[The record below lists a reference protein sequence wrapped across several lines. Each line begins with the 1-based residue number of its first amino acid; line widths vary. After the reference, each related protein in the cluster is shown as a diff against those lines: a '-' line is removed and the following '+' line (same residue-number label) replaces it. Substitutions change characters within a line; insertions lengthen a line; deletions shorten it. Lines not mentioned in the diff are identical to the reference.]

1 MDRIRTLL
9 LARTHVVVMDPDLVS
24 QAATAPARDG
34 EVEKLEDALA
44 QLGFVL
50 SLDLGTTLR
59 FRDGP
64 GRDLSDVVYAAQLRD
79 ITGECVYDRRG
90 GVRVDMNVVVLGERG
105 PAAQPGSRSGE
116 VEYFVAIL
124 DPRETILAKERF
136 TSRLDFAPGQ
146 ERVAIREEL
155 EQRIPLP
162 QGTSAQDYRILVGF
176 QMNPDEA
183 ELVRRHRQG
192 GR

>member
-1 MDRIRTLL
+1 MKIAGSAVTAALIALTL
-9 LARTHVVVMDPDLVS
+9 
-24 QAATAPARDG
+24 AACSSRQEATLDCPRASIVD
-34 EVEKLEDALA
+34 
-44 QLGFVL
+44 
-50 SLDLGTTLR
+50 DLGTTLR

-90 GVRVDMNVVVLGERG
+90 VRVDMNVVVLGERG
-105 PAAQPGSRSGE
+105 PAAQAGSRSGE

-136 TSRLDFAPGQ
+136 TSRLDFAAGQ

-162 QGTSAQDYRILVGF
+162 QGVSAQDYRILVGF
-176 QMNPDEA
+176 QMNPEEA

-192 GR
+192 RR